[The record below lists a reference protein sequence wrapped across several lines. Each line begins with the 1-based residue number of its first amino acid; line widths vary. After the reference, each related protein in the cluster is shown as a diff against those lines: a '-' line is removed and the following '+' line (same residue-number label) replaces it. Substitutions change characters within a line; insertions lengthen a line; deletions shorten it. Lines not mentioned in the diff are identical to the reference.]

1 MAYISA
7 SEVKRI
13 REALKAAF
21 PEFKF
26 SVRKQNSGLSVGVTV
41 VSGPLDL
48 SPDCYHGDGYGQIN
62 HFHLDNY
69 KFGAFYQAIDMI
81 IRRAPERKFYDN
93 SDSQIDYFDV
103 AFYYDIHVGSWR
115 KPYEVKFPRKGKGIY
130 HLPDFNA
137 EARNALAVVE
147 LAA

>member
-1 MAYISA
+1 MAYIST

-13 REALKAAF
+13 REALKVAF

-26 SVRKQNSGLSVGVTV
+26 GVRKVHGGLSVGVTI

-48 SPDCYHGDGYGQIN
+48 SPDFTHGDGYAQIN
-62 HFHLDNY
+62 QYHLDKY
-69 KFGAFYQAIDMI
+69 EYGAFYQAIDMI
-81 IRRAPERKFYDN
+81 IRRAPVREYYNR
-93 SDSQIDYFDV
+93 SEPMIDYFDV
-103 AFYYDIHVGSWR
+103 AFYYDIHIGNWN

-130 HLPDFNA
+130 HIPDFNA
-137 EARNALAVVE
+137 EAQSALAVIE

>member
-13 REALKAAF
+13 REALKTAF

-26 SVRKQNSGLSVGVTV
+26 GVRKQHGGLSVGVTI

-48 SPDCYHGDGYGQIN
+48 SPDFTHGDGYAQIN
-62 HFHLDNY
+62 HYHLQNY

-81 IRRAPERKFYDN
+81 IRRAPERKYYNN
-93 SDSQIDYFDV
+93 SDAMTDYFDV
-103 AFYYDIHVGSWR
+103 AFYYDIHVGAWN
-115 KPYEVKFPRKGKGIY
+115 KPYEVKFPKKGKGLY